1 MNADDLARGLARL
14 NHILIPGTKAGR
26 DRARRNPLV
35 RLANP
40 LVWLYKALNDDGR
53 WLALVSILVG
63 FAALDVA
70 TSQTWV
76 LWCILTGALV
86 AGLLM
91 RPAYRLDAV
100 RLEIDAPRQVTVG
113 ETVRFRLALVN
124 DGARDFGAVSVDRPL
139 LPWDGTWSDAPPV
152 ADAVPG
158 RQSTYIHTHARFSAR
173 GHHHLD
179 AFHAAA
185 LVPFGISQ
193 GQRIDSEG
201 AHLLVVPEIA
211 EVTRIRLPERSRYQH
226 GGVALA
232 SNTGESMELLGV
244 RPYRHG
250 DPVRDLHARSWAKR
264 GQPVVREFQQE
275 YFSRVGVVLDTDLR
289 GAGPETL
296 EAAISLAAGVI
307 ACLTRGEALIDLLV
321 TGDRLH
327 ALTLGRSLGY
337 LEQALDHLACVS
349 PGPGFD
355 PGHLQGLLG
364 PYLERLSCVVF
375 ISLAWDRARAG
386 MASSI
391 RVQGTACRTLVVCR
405 DAASMPAGD
414 ADLSVLTCEQ
424 VTAGGGLA
432 L

>member
-1 MNADDLARGLARL
+1 MNVDDLSRGLARL
-14 NHILIPGTKAGR
+14 NHILIPDTKEGR
-26 DRARRNPLV
+26 DRARRSPLV
-35 RLANP
+35 RLADP
-40 LVWLYKALNDDGR
+40 VVWLYKALNDEGR

-63 FAALDVA
+63 FAALDIA

-76 LWCILTGALV
+76 LWCVLTGALA

-91 RPAYRLDAV
+91 RPAYRLHGV
-100 RLEIDAPRQVTVG
+100 RLDVDAPRQVTVG
-113 ETVRFRLALVN
+113 ETVRFRLTLVN
-124 DGARDFGAVSVDRPL
+124 DSERDFGAVSVDRPL
-139 LPWDGTWSDAPPV
+139 LTWDGTWTDAPPV
-152 ADAVPG
+152 AHAVAA
-158 RQSTYIHTHARFSAR
+158 RQTTDIHTHARFTER

-185 LVPFGISQ
+185 LQPFGITQ
-193 GQRIDSEG
+193 GRRIDSEG
-201 AHLLVVPEIA
+201 CHLLVVPEIA

-250 DPVRDLHARSWAKR
+250 DPVRDLHARSWGKR

-275 YFSRVGVVLDTDLR
+275 YFSRVGVVLDTDIR
-289 GAGPETL
+289 GAGPDPL
-296 EAAISLAAGVI
+296 ESAISLAAGII

-327 ALTLGRSLGY
+327 SLTIGRSLGY
-337 LEQALDHLACVS
+337 LEQALDHLACVR
-349 PGPGFD
+349 PGPEFN
-355 PGHLQGLLG
+355 PEHLRGLLG

-375 ISLAWDRARAG
+375 ISLAWDAARAE
-386 MASSI
+386 MVSSV
-391 RVQGTACRTLVVCR
+391 RVQGTACRTLLVCGNLES
-405 DAASMPAGD
+405 APAGD
-414 ADLSVLTCEQ
+414 ADLTVLTCSQ
-424 VTAGGGLA
+424 IDGSGGLA